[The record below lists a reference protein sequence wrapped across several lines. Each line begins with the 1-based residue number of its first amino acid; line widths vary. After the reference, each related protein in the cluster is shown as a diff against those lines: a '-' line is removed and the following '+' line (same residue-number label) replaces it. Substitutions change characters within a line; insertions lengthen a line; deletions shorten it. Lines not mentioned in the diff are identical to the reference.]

1 MKTMSKVLMI
11 SLVVLLTA
19 CTTRLLDFTV
29 ISSKNIDLSKA
40 ATFERGKSRVEGVD
54 KAYIIIFI
62 PTGIPNMKEAIDRA
76 LEKVPGAVALVDGVV
91 SSKFAY
97 FVVAAMTAYVVEG
110 TPLIDPSLVDNNV
123 EPESNY
129 MVCKLNK
136 NGEVDAINYVDEAE
150 YSKLQKRYIK

>member
-29 ISSKNIDLSKA
+29 VSSKNIDLSRA
-40 ATFERGKSRVEGVD
+40 DTFERGKSRVEGVD

-62 PTGIPNMKEAIDRA
+62 PTGIPNMKEAVDRA

-97 FVVAAMTAYVVEG
+97 FVLVAMSAYVVEG
-110 TPLIDPSLVDNNV
+110 TPLIDPSLVDNA
-123 EPESNY
+123 ELESNY
-129 MVCKLNK
+129 MVCTLDK
-136 NGEVDAINYVDEAE
+136 NGEVDELNYIEESE
-150 YSKLQKRYIK
+150 YNKLHKKYIK